1 MCAAAIIISAALSGC
16 SLLPLEDEPLPPPV
30 LNPYERQQMT
40 LVSVRRDDLV
50 QTKTISCRSRPVR
63 EQSYSFPVGGIYIDR
78 IYFSVGD
85 AVKAGD
91 MLAELERKDVLNQ
104 VEEAKI
110 AVRMQEYALE
120 QAKDDTSLQRELYRM
135 QSMINSAVAAAAEA
149 AAAAAEA
156 AAATEATATAADT
169 TAATEATAAA
179 EAAAAE
185 AANIEISAPVV
196 FEPDSSRYGKMLD
209 DYNFNVSYAEKKLE
223 IAERKLD
230 ILLEM
235 ADERVI
241 YATIDGVVSYAQRFS
256 NEDRSVAGDKVF
268 TISDTSEL
276 VYVVT
281 GDEALFFTPGEVYPM
296 KISKSFI
303 DMIAVSPEDYGEPP
317 SKDPVIYF
325 IPTDLTAG
333 LASYGYISVE
343 INRRDGALYL
353 PAAAIIQVG
362 DEFAVY
368 RVGEMGFRELSKVE
382 KGVTISGKTEIL
394 SGLSEGDEV
403 ILD

>member
-1 MCAAAIIISAALSGC
+1 VTIEYRSVKETAPDVAEA
-16 SLLPLEDEPLPPPV
+16 DEPAPDVVEADEPATVAVDTDEPA
-30 LNPYERQQMT
+30 T
-40 LVSVRRDDLV
+40 DIDD
-50 QTKTISCRSRPVR
+50 
-63 EQSYSFPVGGIYIDR
+63 
-78 IYFSVGD
+78 
-85 AVKAGD
+85 
-91 MLAELERKDVLNQ
+91 
-104 VEEAKI
+104 
-110 AVRMQEYALE
+110 
-120 QAKDDTSLQRELYRM
+120 
-135 QSMINSAVAAAAEA
+135 AAES
-149 AAAAAEA
+149 
-156 AAATEATATAADT
+156 TAGADNHEIV
-169 TAATEATAAA
+169 AP
-179 EAAAAE
+179 
-185 AANIEISAPVV
+185 AN
-196 FEPDSSRYGKMLD
+196 FEPDYSGYEKMLD
-209 DYNFNVSYAEKKLE
+209 DYNFNVAYAEKRLE

-241 YATIDGVVSYAQRFS
+241 YASIDGVVSYAQRFS
-256 NEDRSVAGDKVF
+256 NEDRSVAGEKVF

-303 DMIAVSPEDYGEPP
+303 DMLAVSPEEYGEPP

-362 DEFAVY
+362 DNFAVY
-368 RVGEMGFRELSKVE
+368 RVGESGFRELSIVE
-382 KGVTISGKTEIL
+382 RGVTISGKTEIL
-394 SGLSEGDEV
+394 GGLSEGDEV